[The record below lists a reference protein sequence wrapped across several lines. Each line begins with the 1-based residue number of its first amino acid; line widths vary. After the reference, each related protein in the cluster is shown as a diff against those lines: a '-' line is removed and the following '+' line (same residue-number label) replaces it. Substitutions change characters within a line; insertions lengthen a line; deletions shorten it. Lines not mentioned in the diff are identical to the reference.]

1 MHVIKQ
7 SSSLSLWCQDSI
19 AQCKH
24 LLVMCLHSHDLQVV
38 HEYFWLHSIQV
49 CIDSWCDVMKLCHM
63 WWLCWF
69 TTIYHSYQ
77 CRIMIILYPFNWI
90 NYHLF
95 VQGESQLD
103 HLPLMRFKDA
113 DIMEQHKILRMDFL
127 NVTLPFLLL
136 LWNIA
141 VIMAPW
147 LSSWGNVMHI
157 FHGHS
162 IWSNS

>member
-1 MHVIKQ
+1 MPRLYSTVQTPSCYVPTLTRSTGCAWIFLVALN
-7 SSSLSLWCQDSI
+7 SS
-19 AQCKH
+19 
-24 LLVMCLHSHDLQVV
+24 V
-38 HEYFWLHSIQV
+38 F
-49 CIDSWCDVMKLCHM
+49 DSWCDVMKLCHM

-77 CRIMIILYPFNWI
+77 CRIMIVLYPFNWI